1 MVCFRM
7 TSVPILVLA
16 TASLG
21 FSCQTPDPGAKPDA
35 TSGATMKMVEP
46 VDQAAAF
53 ATGTTLADFQAAA
66 AYHGVVLELPALD
79 WSATAIGPEVNRILQ
94 QAEAGLQAIANQDPQ
109 YVTFASS
116 FAALDDAMD
125 PVVSLLNQLWLMKET
140 RVEEEVRSACN
151 VEVQKLDAWLVAV
164 SYREDL
170 YSICQAY
177 NKRYQNGERALLEG
191 EDLKLFTD
199 NMRDYRRSGF
209 NLDAATRA
217 AVAVLQNKHNEL
229 TNQFDTNIT
238 EAQVELFLTAEEMDG
253 VPDSFLEAS
262 KMADGSYR
270 VRVTV
275 TPDFATV
282 MDNAKSEAVRK
293 RVNIARYQVCMDR
306 NGPLLNEIVGLRAQ
320 IAEKLGFANWADY
333 KTEPKMAGTGQ
344 AAIDFCEDL
353 VAGLEPKFRG
363 EVAVLTKLKRQETG
377 NPAAEIMWWD
387 YRYYQNMLMKNEYGV
402 DSEALRNYFKLDD
415 VITGMFA
422 VYQHIFG
429 LTFHRI
435 DPPYAW
441 VDDLQLYVVT
451 DAATGEPLGC
461 FYLDLFPRPGKYN
474 HFAQFDIQGGKRL
487 ADGRY
492 RRPSAA
498 LVCNFTPGVG
508 DQPALMSHYEVE
520 TIFHEFGHAM
530 HTVLTRANYGQLSG
544 GNVPRDFVEAPSQ
557 MFENW
562 VWDVEVLQGFAA
574 DYRDPSKKIPA
585 ELIASMKEANLATA
599 ALGYR
604 RQMGLALSDLRM
616 HLGGVADAG
625 AVCNATNSEVLFA
638 VPAGTN
644 FAAYWG
650 HLTGYDAGYYGYG
663 WADSIAADL
672 ATAFENSPG
681 RFLDQEVGMRLR
693 KEIYEVGGS
702 RPVAESV
709 RKFLL
714 RDSNNRAFLKQLGI
728 GK

>member
-1 MVCFRM
+1 M
-7 TSVPILVLA
+7 PH
-16 TASLG
+16 
-21 FSCQTPDPGAKPDA
+21 D
-35 TSGATMKMVEP
+35 
-46 VDQAAAF
+46 AAAF
-53 ATGTTLADFQAAA
+53 ATGTTLADFQEAA
-66 AYHGVVLELPALD
+66 AYHGVVLELPRLD
-79 WSATAIGPEVNRILQ
+79 WSAAAIGPEVDRLL
-94 QAEAGLQAIANQDPQ
+94 AEADAGLDGVAMQDSR

-116 FAALDDAMD
+116 FGALDDVMD
-125 PVVSLLNQLWLMKET
+125 PVISILNQLWLMKET
-140 RVEEEVRSACN
+140 RVEDDVRAACN
-151 VEVQKLDAWLVAV
+151 AEVQKIDAWMVGV

-170 YSICQAY
+170 YNTCQAY
-177 NKRYQNGERALLEG
+177 AKRYANGERAKLVG
-191 EDLKLFTD
+191 EDMKLFKDT
-199 NMRDYRRSGF
+199 MRDYRRSGF
-209 NLDAATRA
+209 DLDAATRA
-217 AVAVLQNKHNEL
+217 EVAALQNKHNEL

-238 EAQVELFLTAEEMDG
+238 DAQVELLLTAEEMDG

-262 KMADGSYR
+262 KTDDGRYR

-293 RVNIARYQVCMDR
+293 RVNIARYQVAMDS
-306 NGPLLNEIVGLRAQ
+306 NGPLLNEIVVLRGQ
-320 IAEKLGFANWADY
+320 IADKLGYANWADY
-333 KTEPKMAGTGQ
+333 KTEPKMSGTGQ
-344 AAIDFCEDL
+344 AAVDFCEDL

-363 EVAVLTKLKRQETG
+363 EVNVLTKLKRQETG

-387 YRYYQNMLMKNEYGV
+387 YRYYQNMLMKTQYGV
-402 DSEALRNYFKLDD
+402 DAEELRNYFKLDD
-415 VITGMFA
+415 VIAGMFD

-435 DPPYAW
+435 DTPYAW
-441 VDDLQLYVVT
+441 IGDLQLYVVT
-451 DAATGEPLGC
+451 DAASGEPLGC

-474 HFAQFDIQGGKRL
+474 HFAQFDIMGGKRL

-492 RRPSAA
+492 RRPAAA

-520 TIFHEFGHAM
+520 TVFHEFGHAM
-530 HTVLTRANYGQLSG
+530 HAVLTRTKYGQFSG
-544 GNVPRDFVEAPSQ
+544 GSVPRDFVEAPSQ

-562 VWDVEVLQGFAA
+562 VWDVDVLQRFAV
-574 DYRDPSKKIPA
+574 DYRDSSKKIPA
-585 ELIASMKEANLATA
+585 DLIAKMKEAELATA

-604 RQMGLALSDLRM
+604 RQMSLALSDLRM
-616 HLGGVADAG
+616 HLGGVTDAG
-625 AVCNATNSEVLFA
+625 AVCNATSTEILFTM
-638 VPAGTN
+638 PEGTN

-672 ATAFENSPG
+672 ATAFSNAPD

-702 RPVAESV
+702 REVTESV
-709 RKFLL
+709 RKFLG
-714 RDSNNRAFLKQLGI
+714 RDSDNRAFLEQLGI
-728 GK
+728 GN